1 MGNWHPLTWRPGEH
15 MGISKE
21 SRNPTHTHTH
31 KHIHTMTKGI
41 RNRSLVAWK
50 VWQKLQE
57 AAREERSKSFGVRQ
71 TLMIVRWRIKCKP
84 KYNKGKGKVGGAG
97 ELGHWRA
104 LRQIQKPSSKV
115 CSLRDLCTLWFIA
128 KGRWERD
135 RQSEEMEE
143 RGRERDSEWEWRPEK
158 FWTSLVKLHTLSG
171 PRRGRT
177 WTFNLFQSKF
187 QWKL

>member
-1 MGNWHPLTWRPGEH
+1 MLTNRFRAENYSHVAIVWVIDTRWLGAKANTWGSAERV
-15 MGISKE
+15 GIL
-21 SRNPTHTHTH
+21 HTHTQT
-31 KHIHTMTKGI
+31 HIHTMTKGI

-84 KYNKGKGKVGGAG
+84 KYNTEKGKVGGAG
-97 ELGHWRA
+97 GVEHCRA

-143 RGRERDSEWEWRPEK
+143 RGREREIANGND
-158 FWTSLVKLHTLSG
+158 
-171 PRRGRT
+171 GRKS
-177 WTFNLFQSKF
+177 FGRL
-187 QWKL
+187 L